1 MGTLVWPQGDT
12 MTFTDQRRGM
22 DQPNPG
28 FDKNPA
34 EERAEKELT
43 DDSKYMLKY
52 CGWSHAYPK
61 GRDLHPNGY
70 WKAPR
75 GRFPWEGG
83 DEEDED
89 YFKTKQDAVLAWRRE
104 NPEEAAQREKK
115 RQETWYEK
123 PPSSPASSLQIASGV
138 SKGDKKGVKAEE
150 FVLVDDEEFQN
161 CAPRRRPARSAP
173 SAAARRAMICPSSPK
188 NPRRGAADE
197 GWRSK

>member
-75 GRFPWEGG
+75 GRFPWEDG
-83 DEEDED
+83 DEEEVGLRRVER
-89 YFKTKQDAVLAWRRE
+89 AVARRVLAHRTRAPVFRVWYV
-104 NPEEAAQREKK
+104 P
-115 RQETWYEK
+115 TWER
-123 PPSSPASSLQIASGV
+123 V
-138 SKGDKKGVKAEE
+138 V
-150 FVLVDDEEFQN
+150 V
-161 CAPRRRPARSAP
+161 
-173 SAAARRAMICPSSPK
+173 
-188 NPRRGAADE
+188 
-197 GWRSK
+197 